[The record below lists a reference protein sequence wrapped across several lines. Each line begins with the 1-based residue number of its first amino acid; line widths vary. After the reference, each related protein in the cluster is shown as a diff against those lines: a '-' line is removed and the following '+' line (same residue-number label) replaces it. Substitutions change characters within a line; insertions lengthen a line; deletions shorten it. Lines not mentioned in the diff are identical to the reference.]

1 MTVLFVTVLLAW
13 LLYEFVAQVIADVKA
28 KKMNEAYKKLRD
40 IAEGKTKDNGSRL
53 YGAYKL
59 SRMRTRNQ

>member
-40 IAEGKTKDNGSRL
+40 IAEGRKPDDE
-53 YGAYKL
+53 
-59 SRMRTRNQ
+59 

>member
-40 IAEGKTKDNGSRL
+40 IAEGREPDDE
-53 YGAYKL
+53 
-59 SRMRTRNQ
+59 

>member
-28 KKMNEAYKKLRD
+28 KKKKEAYKKLRD
-40 IAEGKTKDNGSRL
+40 IAEGKTKDIGS
-53 YGAYKL
+53 
-59 SRMRTRNQ
+59 

>member
-28 KKMNEAYKKLRD
+28 KKMNEVYKKLRD
-40 IAEGKTKDNGSRL
+40 IAEGRKPDDE
-53 YGAYKL
+53 
-59 SRMRTRNQ
+59 

>member
-13 LLYEFVAQVIADVKA
+13 LLYEFIAQVIAEVKA

-40 IAEGKTKDNGSRL
+40 IAEGKTKDNGS
-53 YGAYKL
+53 
-59 SRMRTRNQ
+59 